1 MARKELMENE
11 SVKFDVRIADRLL
24 REGKISRKDYEAYL
38 KSLPDEE
45 SRGEYVEVF
54 EEESDVP
61 TPAAEDLTFTS
72 G

>member
-1 MARKELMENE
+1 MARKELIE
-11 SVKFDVRIADRLL
+11 SDAVKYDIRVLDREL
-24 REGKISRKDYEAYL
+24 REGKISHKDYEAYL

-54 EEESDVP
+54 EEGSDVP
-61 TPAAEDLTFTS
+61 TPAEGDLTFTS